1 MSLLD
6 SVNNM
11 KANIDQANAIF
22 AQLQPMKEAFDVE
35 AKKLE
40 GLDHAKTY
48 FGVNADGT
56 ATVIYFNPDGSPKFQ
71 VAEPLPEPV
80 EAASEV
86 ALPMGGE
93 PVPDNVQPLVG
104 TIEG

>member
-11 KANIDQANAIF
+11 KSNVDQANALI

-35 AKKLE
+35 AKKVE
-40 GLDHAKTY
+40 GLDHTKTY

-56 ATVIYFNPDGSPKFQ
+56 ATIIYFNPDGSPKFQ

-80 EAASEV
+80 EASSEV
-86 ALPMGGE
+86 APPMGGE
-93 PVPDNVQPLVG
+93 PAPDNVQPLVG